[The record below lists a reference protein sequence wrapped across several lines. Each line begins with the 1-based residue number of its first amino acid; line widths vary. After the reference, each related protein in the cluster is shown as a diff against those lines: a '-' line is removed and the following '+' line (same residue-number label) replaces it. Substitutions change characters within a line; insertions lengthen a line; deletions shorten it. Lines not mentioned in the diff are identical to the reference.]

1 MSVVKRA
8 KRRNNYILVL
18 ALALNILFWF
28 GSSDIYAKWGGVP
41 PVPTHN
47 GAIMMG
53 LGDPEF
59 SFRLG
64 AITLQNLGD
73 SGGRVTPMRDYD
85 YKALGDWFWLL
96 NSLDPASD
104 HVPMLAAYYF
114 GGTRVPGD
122 VAVVVDYLSRVGQN
136 PAGIKWR
143 WLVHAAFLARHR
155 LYNIDLALDIAYR
168 LSKMQL
174 VDDTMPAWARQMPA
188 FLLTEKGD
196 KEAARKITE
205 GLILSGHAFDP
216 NEVNFMRS
224 YLVEQLGVD
233 PAEVDAVMRARAQS
247 GETTTERGRT
257 LPAPQPE

>member
-1 MSVVKRA
+1 MAGVKQS
-8 KRRNNYILVL
+8 KRRNNFFLVL
-18 ALALNILFWF
+18 ALVLNICFWF

-41 PVPTHN
+41 PVPSHN

-53 LGDPEF
+53 LGDPEL

-64 AITLQNLGD
+64 ALTLQNLGD

-85 YKALGDWFWLL
+85 YKALGEWFRLL
-96 NSLDPASD
+96 HRLDPASD

-114 GGTRVPGD
+114 GGTRVPSD
-122 VAVVVDYLSRVGQN
+122 VAVVVDYLSYVGTN
-136 PAGIKWR
+136 PAGVKWR

-155 LYNIDLALDIAYR
+155 LHDTDRALDIAYT
-168 LSKMQL
+168 LSKMKL
-174 VDDTMPAWARQMPA
+174 ADDIMPLWARQMPA

-196 KEAARKITE
+196 REAARKITE
-205 GLILSGHAFDP
+205 SLLLSSNAFDP
-216 NEVNFMRS
+216 NEVNFMRA

-233 PAEVDAVMRARAQS
+233 SAEVEAIMRERAEIGEAVT
-247 GETTTERGRT
+247 GRGRT

>member
-1 MSVVKRA
+1 MSVVKKS
-8 KRRNNYILVL
+8 KRRNNYLLVL
-18 ALALNILFWF
+18 ALALNICFWF
-28 GSSDIYAKWGGVP
+28 GSSDIYAKWAGVP

-53 LGDPEF
+53 LGDPEL

-73 SGGRVTPMRDYD
+73 GGGRVTPMRDYD
-85 YKALGDWFWLL
+85 YKALGEWFFLL

-114 GGTRVPGD
+114 GGTRVPSD
-122 VAVVVDYLSRVGQN
+122 VAVVVDYLSQVGLN
-136 PAGIKWR
+136 PAGVKWR
-143 WLVHAAFLARHR
+143 WLVHASFLARHR
-155 LYNIDLALDIAYR
+155 LHDTDRALDIAYK
-168 LSKMQL
+168 LSKMRL
-174 VDDTMPAWARQMPA
+174 ADDVMPLWARQMPA

-196 KEAARKITE
+196 REAARQITE
-205 GLILSGHAFDP
+205 GLILSSHAFDP

-233 PAEVDAVMRARAQS
+233 PGEVEAIMQERAKSEEAITGRS
-247 GETTTERGRT
+247 RT